1 MFYRRYIWNTLIV
14 PLIRFSGQSDGSRLQ
29 MLPMTSQEYGET
41 HWRLWEDLER
51 VLDGALLSPS
61 QSLSTPDLAAFILTP
76 IIQNEG
82 LVVHACP
89 FL

>member
-1 MFYRRYIWNTLIV
+1 
-14 PLIRFSGQSDGSRLQ
+14 
-29 MLPMTSQEYGET
+29 MLPMIFQEYGET
-41 HWRLWEDLER
+41 RWRLWVDLER

-61 QSLSTPDLAAFILTP
+61 QSLSTLDLAAFILTP

-82 LVVHACP
+82 LVVHACT